1 MAKIAKIQAKF
12 ECQAAAIR
20 LKTAEQEA
28 LHEAKKATILAQQAG
43 GKREVMS
50 ELNALKAELTLAEK
64 QLAKA
69 EAEKREV
76 MSELNALKAEL
87 TLAEK

>member
-12 ECQAAAIR
+12 ERQAAAIR

-50 ELNALKAELTLAEK
+50 ELNALKAELALAEK
-64 QLAKA
+64 HFEKAAA
-69 EAEKREV
+69 EAGEEPPQRR
-76 MSELNALKAEL
+76 
-87 TLAEK
+87 